1 MEPLVNPQTRPG
13 YEFINSWAAGPEPR
27 VNWDNR
33 LSIISWLMWNDHNGC
48 YTDED
53 VIFEGLE
60 PLTLEQAREHMIEQV
75 RQA

>member
-1 MEPLVNPQTRPG
+1 
-13 YEFINSWAAGPEPR
+13 
-27 VNWDNR
+27 
-33 LSIISWLMWNDHNGC
+33 MWNDHNGC